1 MLPHERKNGASR
13 RQPAFAFVALC
24 QPQGEPPA
32 DGQRRA
38 SMSEFDEILADLEKA
53 VEALESEPE
62 WETLAHSFIID
73 MLGASAGLNA
83 FPLAFR
89 LAFVVMFSFL
99 VRSVNE
105 SHLMGIEEAT
115 KHIKTAFLALYFAHH
130 IMQKEILP
138 RGAQ

>member
-1 MLPHERKNGASR
+1 
-13 RQPAFAFVALC
+13 
-24 QPQGEPPA
+24 
-32 DGQRRA
+32 
-38 SMSEFDEILADLEKA
+38 MSEFDEILADLEKV
-53 VEALESEPE
+53 VEALESDPE
-62 WETLAHSFIID
+62 WENLAHRFIVD

-83 FPLAFR
+83 FALPFR

-138 RGAQ
+138 RGAH

>member
-1 MLPHERKNGASR
+1 
-13 RQPAFAFVALC
+13 
-24 QPQGEPPA
+24 
-32 DGQRRA
+32 
-38 SMSEFDEILADLEKA
+38 MSEFDEVLADLEKA
-53 VEALESEPE
+53 VEAFEAEPE
-62 WETLAHSFIID
+62 WENLAHNFIID

-83 FPLAFR
+83 FPLPFR

-138 RGAQ
+138 RRAP

>member
-1 MLPHERKNGASR
+1 
-13 RQPAFAFVALC
+13 
-24 QPQGEPPA
+24 
-32 DGQRRA
+32 
-38 SMSEFDEILADLEKA
+38 MSEFDELLADLEKA
-53 VEALESEPE
+53 VEALESDPE
-62 WETLAHSFIID
+62 CESLAHNFIID

>member
-1 MLPHERKNGASR
+1 
-13 RQPAFAFVALC
+13 
-24 QPQGEPPA
+24 
-32 DGQRRA
+32 
-38 SMSEFDEILADLEKA
+38 
-53 VEALESEPE
+53 
-62 WETLAHSFIID
+62 
-73 MLGASAGLNA
+73 
-83 FPLAFR
+83 
-89 LAFVVMFSFL
+89 MFSFL

>member
-1 MLPHERKNGASR
+1 MCPG
-13 RQPAFAFVALC
+13 C
-24 QPQGEPPA
+24 G
-32 DGQRRA
+32 
-38 SMSEFDEILADLEKA
+38 LARGRSLSD
-53 VEALESEPE
+53 PE
-62 WETLAHSFIID
+62 WETLAYNFIID

-83 FPLAFR
+83 FPLPLR

-130 IMQKEILP
+130 SMQKEILP
-138 RGAQ
+138 QGAP

>member
-1 MLPHERKNGASR
+1 
-13 RQPAFAFVALC
+13 
-24 QPQGEPPA
+24 
-32 DGQRRA
+32 
-38 SMSEFDEILADLEKA
+38 MSEFDEILADLEKA
-53 VEALESEPE
+53 VEALESDPE
-62 WETLAHSFIID
+62 WENLAHNFTID

-83 FPLAFR
+83 FLLPFR

-115 KHIKTAFLALYFAHH
+115 KHIKTTFMALYFAHH

>member
-1 MLPHERKNGASR
+1 
-13 RQPAFAFVALC
+13 
-24 QPQGEPPA
+24 
-32 DGQRRA
+32 
-38 SMSEFDEILADLEKA
+38 MSEFDEILADLEKA
-53 VEALESEPE
+53 VEALESDPE
-62 WETLAHSFIID
+62 WENLAHRFIVD

-83 FPLAFR
+83 FVLPFR

-115 KHIKTAFLALYFAHH
+115 KHIKTGFLALYFAHH

-138 RGAQ
+138 RGGQ